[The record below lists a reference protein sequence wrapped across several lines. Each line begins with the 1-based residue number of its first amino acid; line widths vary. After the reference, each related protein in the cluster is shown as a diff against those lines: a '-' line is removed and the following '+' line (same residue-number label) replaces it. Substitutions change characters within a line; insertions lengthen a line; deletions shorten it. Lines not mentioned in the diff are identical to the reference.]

1 MSFRVPN
8 LDLFNFPE
16 VGDNLMSL
24 RLIFYLSKRIATI
37 IATTTILLLAIIIP
51 LLWRRKPA
59 RDDAGLTSALC
70 F

>member
-1 MSFRVPN
+1 MNFPVPN

-24 RLIFYLSKRIATI
+24 RLIFYLSKRIATT
-37 IATTTILLLAIIIP
+37 AILLLAIMIP
-51 LLWRRKPA
+51 LLWMRKPA
-59 RDDAGLTSALC
+59 RGNAGLTSAFC